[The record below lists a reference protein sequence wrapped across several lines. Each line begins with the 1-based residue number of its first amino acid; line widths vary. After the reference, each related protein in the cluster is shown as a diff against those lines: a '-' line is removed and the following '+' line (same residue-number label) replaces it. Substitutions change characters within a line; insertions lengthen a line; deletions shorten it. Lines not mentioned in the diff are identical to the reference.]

1 MVYYTLFSD
10 AGQTRPVGAEQV
22 TDGEPLAAL
31 HTYFHFSH
39 LPAFA
44 HSSPE
49 FLELHI
55 FKYYPL
61 HPCLQGSR
69 LPTPLACSP
78 RLWLCG
84 QTACLCG
91 RSSIAFS
98 KGDLTR
104 KLSSSCSLLSP
115 YS

>member
-1 MVYYTLFSD
+1 MQWNAFLKTTKIVYYTLFSD

-78 RLWLCG
+78 GCGFVGRLRVCVVEAVLPP
-84 QTACLCG
+84 A
-91 RSSIAFS
+91 
-98 KGDLTR
+98 KEV
-104 KLSSSCSLLSP
+104 
-115 YS
+115 